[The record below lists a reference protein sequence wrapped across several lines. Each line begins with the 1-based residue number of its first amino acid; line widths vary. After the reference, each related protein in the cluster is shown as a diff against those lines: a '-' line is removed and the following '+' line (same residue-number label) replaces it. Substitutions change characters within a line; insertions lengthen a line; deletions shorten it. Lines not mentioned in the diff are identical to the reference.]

1 MATNLLD
8 FGNLFGAD
16 ESGLSEYLTPAQQ
29 SAMNTQ
35 ALMQAASALLQA
47 SGPSTQRISLGQALG
62 SAMQAG
68 SKGYS
73 DAQQNMINQVLMK
86 QKLDEYKTS
95 QDQRRRLEQIFG
107 VAAPTAGMPITP
119 DQALAA
125 PGGQVGPTAERAAM
139 IGQTPEATAMSPEDM
154 RYDQYMKAAQL
165 FAADPT
171 KSKAYMDMAMA
182 IKPREEVTGQPFE
195 VTGSD
200 GKPVM
205 VQQFK
210 GGKIKTLEGFGP
222 KREVVLQNVDGRV
235 MAIDKNALKG
245 GEVYGT
251 GITPAE
257 QQRLKIDADRLGLD
271 VDRLK
276 MERQRLGMEA
286 RRLNIS
292 EAEFKRGQYE
302 RMETSDGL
310 VYVPKVPGL
319 PVIPITGAGG
329 EPLTGKSSFTEDQGK
344 SAGFALRMD
353 ESKKLFKAPVIDPMT
368 QQPLVVD
375 GKTVTLEDAFGKP
388 GRYQSIMRSTP
399 SFGLTTGIANLTESS
414 GRQQYRQAQEN
425 WVTANLRAESGAVIG
440 TEEMEKEIK
449 KYFPQVDDKPQ
460 VIEQKAKSRRSA
472 ELAMEVRGGPALK
485 TIKKAQQQGQ
495 PTGGG
500 GGGRLV
506 TDQATGVT
514 RYVEGGQ

>member
-8 FGNLFGAD
+8 FGSLFGAD
-16 ESGLSEYLTPAQQ
+16 NSGLSEYLTPAQQ

-73 DAQQNMINQVLMK
+73 DAQQNAINQVLMK

-107 VAAPTAGMPITP
+107 VAAPTAGMPMTP

-125 PGGQVGPTAERAAM
+125 PSGQVGPTAERAAM

-235 MAIDKNALKG
+235 MAIDKNKLAG

-257 QQRLKIDADRLGLD
+257 QQRLKMDADRFGLD
-271 VDRLK
+271 VERLK
-276 MERQRLGMEA
+276 MERQRLGFEA

-292 EAEFKRGQYE
+292 EQELQRGQFE
-302 RMETSDGL
+302 RMENEDG
-310 VYVPKVPGL
+310 VFYVPKVPGL
-319 PVIPITGAGG
+319 PAIPVAGPGGVPLKGKAPPKPTEGEANAAGFAGQMENSEAIIKALPAGSQPGAGSG
-329 EPLTGKSSFTEDQGK
+329 IAGSVPFIGDVTKRLVQPEATQRYEQAAQAWIRAKLRKESGAAIGVDEMAQEYRTYFPQINDTPANIKQKAEARRIATEAMKK
-344 SAGFALRMD
+344 SAGRSYTPSGGLNWNPA
-353 ESKKLFKAPVIDPMT
+353 T
-368 QQPLVVD
+368 QQW
-375 GKTVTLEDAFGKP
+375 E
-388 GRYQSIMRSTP
+388 
-399 SFGLTTGIANLTESS
+399 
-414 GRQQYRQAQEN
+414 
-425 WVTANLRAESGAVIG
+425 
-440 TEEMEKEIK
+440 
-449 KYFPQVDDKPQ
+449 
-460 VIEQKAKSRRSA
+460 
-472 ELAMEVRGGPALK
+472 
-485 TIKKAQQQGQ
+485 
-495 PTGGG
+495 
-500 GGGRLV
+500 
-506 TDQATGVT
+506 
-514 RYVEGGQ
+514 